1 MHGVMKARHRA
12 WGPLLLS
19 LLGVLLLAG
28 SASASDYTCLNAI
41 RSSAV
46 AHGYAGSAFS
56 AWSGTNPCG
65 GLLGASSWGSSVTC
79 VAVVGVVSGLN
90 LNGQNLPGP
99 LTPLLSDCTSLSTVD
114 LRNNMF
120 TGSIPSSW
128 SGMSSLSS
136 VRLDNNVALC
146 GTPVPSISGLTY
158 TGTNIGTSCFPSPP
172 PPPVVPSPPP
182 SAASPPPAS
191 PPPVVPSPPPP
202 AASPP
207 PVVPS
212 PPPPAASPPPASPP
226 PVPAHRVHTTMPVHG
241 CTGPQ
246 SSTTPTSRR
255 THTSADTGRNSR
267 ACTTSPHDST
277 LAAASTGPQSAT
289 ATTFP
294 HSSGTSARGAEPA
307 SASHT

>member
-172 PPPVVPSPPP
+172 PPPVVPSAQSSSTCRLAP
-182 SAASPPPAS
+182 SSGAQSSSTCRLA
-191 PPPVVPSPPPP
+191 PSSG
-202 AASPP
+202 AQSSSTCRLA
-207 PVVPS
+207 PS
-212 PPPPAASPPPASPP
+212 RLAPSS
-226 PVPAHRVHTTMPVHG
+226 
-241 CTGPQ
+241 GPQ